1 MEDRRANI
9 ESMEAGRS
17 SARGL
22 GSSAESAFPRRAII
36 VLALCMAVHAYT
48 FVSLFPYVGTMVT
61 ELLDL
66 NSSNNSGFYAGYV
79 AGAFT
84 LGRFLTGYFWG
95 YFSDSFGRKPVVVI
109 ALSATALLSLTFG
122 LSQTYRLAIL
132 SRFVLGML
140 NGMTPAIRTIT
151 YEVCGTNQH
160 VVQAMA
166 YMDGARAATF
176 VLGSAMGGL
185 LVQPA
190 DHYPGVFSSTGLFRK
205 FPFLLPNLVGVCSA
219 LLMLP
224 IVIAY
229 VPETLGFEKIPPRSR
244 SNSASSGGATSDL
257 STEEDVPARN
267 RVAAR
272 HAHNG
277 RGTSGLAYESLE
289 DDNHGNDGIASQ
301 ELGEGRDAATAS
313 GGRVTGS
320 SMGKGRWVPSSF
332 SQPGGNQGLWWPGG
346 LLSVPRVKPLL
357 FLVCIVQSLLTGFEE
372 VYPLWALS
380 TVGVGG
386 LSWGTVE
393 IGKVLLMTGVI
404 MAVAQLVIFP
414 PVIKILGAVKWMRIG
429 CLLGIFTFLA
439 IPNVTFFNLGYSE
452 LFAMSVAGVTVV
464 NCCLAAVSIAL
475 AVASTS
481 IVPSSMRGT
490 LGGLYGTAES
500 FGRFTNDQA
509 AVPRVVG
516 RRNPGRMRDS
526 GGDLGVSGG
535 QGAAVGR
542 GSCVGGS
549 ERQRDGDVAALG
561 GAFVEDG
568 ITLMVYGTEAGGD
581 ADELRLL
588 STNETF
594 VNLRAHGGNL
604 DFANS
609 KVRGFCEDKSNPEVF
624 DNVNVYG
631 NMYNSDVHHMR
642 TTRFMAGVR
651 LPSAGIFLH
660 RSSDDATVKGNYV
673 HDNGDAG
680 LAMLESFGAH
690 VSENTFENN
699 KYGVR
704 FSVGCGDNVF
714 FNITLRNS
722 TKYNAYSYLG
732 SDLQETVDSGRS
744 QNNVFSH
751 NTIGNAGLDLEGE
764 GFELKVAIGAC
775 FDGGSDSGYV
785 PVC

>member
-244 SNSASSGGATSDL
+244 SNSSASSGGATSDL

-393 IGKVLLMTGVI
+393 IGK
-404 MAVAQLVIFP
+404 
-414 PVIKILGAVKWMRIG
+414 
-429 CLLGIFTFLA
+429 
-439 IPNVTFFNLGYSE
+439 
-452 LFAMSVAGVTVV
+452 
-464 NCCLAAVSIAL
+464 VSIAL